1 MLYRLFRSFLFGNY
15 FYGICAVALSVESAV
30 QLGISLNS
38 LAYYL
43 VVFAAT
49 VVYYTFAYTSDANPN
64 VNNQRSVWYM
74 DNRGFVRF
82 SQITLGILFTV
93 SLIIFIAQQQ
103 SYLFAIPFYYWL
115 LFFIFPLTAVLY
127 YGSQSPVLRKYN
139 LRDTGWMKPFVI
151 GFVWA
156 GAVSVYP
163 VVFSTLA
170 EGNEYHLSLFKILLF
185 IKNFMYITVLCI
197 MFDIKDYAEDHN
209 RQLKTFVVRV
219 GLRKTIYSILLPLC
233 TIGLGTFLVYAYSQ
247 HFPLIRVVMNTI
259 PFVLL
264 ILVAYSLNERKHIL
278 YYLAVIDGLML
289 VKAACGVMGMVLVV
303 RY

>member
-15 FYGICAVALSVESAV
+15 FYGICAVALSIESAV
-30 QLGISLNS
+30 QLGEKLNS

-43 VVFAAT
+43 LVFAAT
-49 VVYYTFAYTSDANPN
+49 VVYYTYAYTDKGKPDTNNARE
-64 VNNQRSVWYM
+64 VWYYNNQKIVK
-74 DNRGFVRF
+74 G
-82 SQITLGILFTV
+82 SQIILVLLFAL
-93 SLIIFIAQQQ
+93 SLVIFIAQQR
-103 SYLFAIPFYYWL
+103 SYLFDVPVYYWL
-115 LFFIFPLTAVLY
+115 IFFIFPLTALLY
-127 YGSQSPVLRKYN
+127 YGFQSPALQKYN

-156 GAVSVYP
+156 GAVSIYP
-163 VVFSTLA
+163 IVFSTLA
-170 EGNEYHLSLFKILLF
+170 EGKEYHLSLFKILLF

-219 GLRKTIYSILLPLC
+219 GLRRTIYSILLPLS
-233 TIGLGTFLVYAYSQ
+233 TIGLGTFLMYAYSQ
-247 HFPLIRVVMNTI
+247 HFTLIRVVMNTI

-264 ILVAYSLNERKHIL
+264 ILVANSLNERKHIL

-289 VKAACGVMGMVLVV
+289 VKAVCGVIGAFS
-303 RY
+303 Y

>member
-1 MLYRLFRSFLFGNY
+1 MLYRLFRSFFFGNY
-15 FYGICAVALSVESAV
+15 FYGICAVALSVESTV
-30 QLGISLNS
+30 QVGASLNS

-43 VVFAAT
+43 VVFAIT
-49 VVYYTFAYTSDANPN
+49 VVYYTYAYTDKGTPDINNARE
-64 VNNQRSVWYM
+64 VWYYNNQAIVKVSQVIL
-74 DNRGFVRF
+74 GLIFV
-82 SQITLGILFTV
+82 V
-93 SLIIFIAQQQ
+93 SLVIFIAEQR
-103 SYLFAIPFYYWL
+103 SYLFAIPLYYWL
-115 LFFIFPLTAVLY
+115 IFFIFPLTALLY
-127 YGSQSPVLRKYN
+127 YGFQSPALQKYN

-170 EGNEYHLSLFKILLF
+170 EGKEYHLSLFKILLF

-219 GLRKTIYSILLPLC
+219 GLRRTIYSILLPLA

-247 HFPLIRVVMNTI
+247 HFSLQRVVMNTI
-259 PFVLL
+259 PFVLMM
-264 ILVAYSLNERKHIL
+264 IVANSLYERKHIL

-289 VKAACGVMGMVLVV
+289 IKAVCGIIGAL
-303 RY
+303 